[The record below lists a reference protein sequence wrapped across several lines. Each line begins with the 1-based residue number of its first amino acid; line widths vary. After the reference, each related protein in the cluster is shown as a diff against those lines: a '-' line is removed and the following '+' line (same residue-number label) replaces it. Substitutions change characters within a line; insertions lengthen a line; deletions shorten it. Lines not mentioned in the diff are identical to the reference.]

1 MWTLL
6 WCVWLPLYT
15 NQDSSLSLHTPH
27 THTHTHTHARTQFM
41 GPTLYNTNHSFLVN
55 SLGSKCTGTGN
66 LPLPGENNDN
76 DPSCFLL
83 HFDMLH
89 ESPLCMGIVHDPET
103 ATPYGHVYWAFDG
116 LDAMLMRYD
125 FERPHMPCIGYV
137 ELSTVIIYIKVKY
150 RVRQMIIH
158 CI

>member
-1 MWTLL
+1 
-6 WCVWLPLYT
+6 
-15 NQDSSLSLHTPH
+15 
-27 THTHTHTHARTQFM
+27 M

-137 ELSTVIIYIKVKY
+137 NDNPLYISTYV
-150 RVRQMIIH
+150 
-158 CI
+158 